1 MNNQELENKVHS
13 AAEHILSKENY
24 ISSIGLLLQLGILKK
39 EDYEEWRK
47 GKIPYLEK
55 VCHVNLNKLSTIMAE
70 LRHIA
75 RERNLKP
82 SETAYKKWG
91 KGVKIDL
98 QFSKSGNPNIE
109 RAYRTHYVKTNNANG
124 QREGFERG

>member
-1 MNNQELENKVHS
+1 MSNQELKNKVRS
-13 AAEHILSKENY
+13 AADHILSKDNY
-24 ISSIGLLLQLGILKK
+24 ISPIGLLLQLGILKK

-47 GKIPYLEK
+47 GNVPYLEK

-70 LRHIA
+70 LRYIA
-75 RERNLKP
+75 RDRNLKP

-91 KGVKIDL
+91 KGVKRDL

-109 RAYRTHYVKTNNANG
+109 RAYQTHYVKK
-124 QREGFERG
+124 